1 MFKILNFAILA
12 TFLGIGLLHAEDN
25 NTSKEMIETTEP
37 YWALSLN
44 QEILNSQIG
53 VESYL
58 PDQAIFWGLSLD
70 SDNLD
75 ETGWQSLIEAASSK
89 VENSTSF
96 ITAVSQSS
104 KGSMAEYWA
113 VSPGVENLT
122 SLMAAVSQANDYP
135 MIRPIPPELL
145 KAINSLPEYRII
157 SLHEKRQK
165 CVTNGRSWNDCFSE
179 NTNIQSGNE
188 IVNPYSDIIKLLS
201 VPDQVGIISAG
212 ESIRNGLASRH

>member
-1 MFKILNFAILA
+1 
-12 TFLGIGLLHAEDN
+12 
-25 NTSKEMIETTEP
+25 MIETTEP

-104 KGSMAEYWA
+104 KGSMAEYWAVSPGVENLTSLMAAVSQASEGGMAEYWA